1 MTHTTNQAK
10 LLEFDAH
17 TLKNLIE
24 RGEVCLIDVREPGEY
39 ASDRIPGA
47 KLVPLSSFNPN
58 SIAFDPNQTLVL
70 YCNSGSRSTV
80 AAQKLIAAGFSQV
93 AQLKNGLNTWKS
105 AGYTTEK
112 DQNAPISLFRQVQ
125 IVAGSLVVLGTVLGA
140 FISPWFL
147 ILSGFV
153 GSGLVF
159 AGISNTCALAML
171 LAKLPYNQP
180 HRGK

>member
-1 MTHTTNQAK
+1 MTNTTNQAK

-24 RGEVCLIDVREPGEY
+24 RREVCLIDVREAGEY

-58 SIAFDPNQTLVL
+58 LIAFDPDQTLVL

-105 AGYTTEK
+105 AGYATEK

-140 FISPWFL
+140 FLSPWFL

-171 LAKLPYNQP
+171 LAKFPYNQP
-180 HRGK
+180 HQ

>member
-1 MTHTTNQAK
+1 MIRGTNQVK
-10 LLEFDAH
+10 LLEIDANS
-17 TLKNLIE
+17 LKNLIN
-24 RGEVCLIDVREPGEY
+24 RQEVCLIDVREPGEY
-39 ASDRIPGA
+39 ASDRILGA
-47 KLVPLSSFNPN
+47 KLAPLSGFNPD
-58 SIAFDPNQTLVL
+58 SITFDPDKTLVL
-70 YCNSGSRSTV
+70 YCNSGRRSTL
-80 AAQKLIAAGFSQV
+80 AAQKLIEAGFGQV
-93 AQLKNGLNTWKS
+93 AHLKDGLNTWKN
-105 AGYTTEK
+105 AGYATEK

-125 IVAGSLVVLGTVLGA
+125 IVAGSLVVLGTLLGA

-180 HRGK
+180 HRG